1 MKRLIIREKITGRY
15 QIGIEREEVMETG
28 EKIRYFRE
36 RKGMTQLELSEKTE
50 IHVGTIR
57 KYELGLR
64 YPKMEQI
71 KKIASGLE
79 ISPIEFLDI
88 EIENEADM
96 IAMLKKISPLFKWE
110 YFKSMLEGE
119 KK

>member
-1 MKRLIIREKITGRY
+1 
-15 QIGIEREEVMETG
+15 METG

-36 RKGMTQLELSEKTE
+36 RKGMSQLELSEKTE

-64 YPKMEQI
+64 YPKMKQL

-96 IAMLKKISPLFKWE
+96 IAMLKKINPLFKWD
-110 YFKSMLEGE
+110 YFKDILVGE
-119 KK
+119 RKEW